1 MSMLMSI
8 SMLMLLSML
17 MSMLVL
23 LSLPM
28 LMPMLMSTSMPM
40 SIQRMAEHFCIG
52 RSAKSAFI
60 IIVLL
65 LNSIFSAVI
74 VVEGLNA

>member
-1 MSMLMSI
+1 MLLFMPMFLF
-8 SMLMLLSML
+8 MLMLL
-17 MSMLVL
+17 SMLVL

-28 LMPMLMSTSMPM
+28 LMPMLMSTSIPM